1 MQKIKTLGKTKINK
15 YVQEFIEYAKENRD
29 KVFLV
34 TEIGCGLAGY
44 SPEDIAPM
52 FERTIDIENVHL
64 PAKFWKI
71 LIPIKKIKFY

>member
-1 MQKIKTLGKTKINK
+1 M
-15 YVQEFIEYAKENRD
+15 YSKENRD

-71 LIPIKKIKFY
+71 LIPIFKK